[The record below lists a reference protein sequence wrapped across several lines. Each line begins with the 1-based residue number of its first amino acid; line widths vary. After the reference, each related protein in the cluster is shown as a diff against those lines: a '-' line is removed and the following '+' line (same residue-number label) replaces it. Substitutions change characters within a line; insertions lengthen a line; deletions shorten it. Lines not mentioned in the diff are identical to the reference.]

1 MQKILPIIETI
12 IITLSFIIS
21 YLIFIPNLHIEYVYI
36 FILGV
41 IAFIMLSYTYNLY
54 KNHNLFQYLISS
66 ITIWT
71 IIAGVIFTSIFIFK
85 FDEIGRK
92 VIIFWL
98 ILNPILLIIWRII
111 FRKISRM
118 RATNILIVDNNYP
131 WTTFE
136 QHKLDKQNIKI
147 FNKDNDILE
156 CIKNNNI
163 KQIVINDNLDI
174 KTATHLNL
182 AGVEILTFEHFMEK
196 YLRKCYLDG
205 NLNYLDEIKKFNN
218 KQKFIKNII
227 DYFTSI
233 VLIILTLPI
242 MLFAIV
248 KIKKESPGKVIFT
261 QHRVGVFGKEFT
273 VYKFRSMFKDAE
285 KDGAK
290 FATKN
295 DPRVFKFGEIMRK
308 TRIDELPQIF
318 NILKGEMSLIGPRPE
333 RKYWIDQFE
342 KDLPYYHER
351 HLIKPGLSGWAQ
363 VNYPYG
369 ADIKDTKQ
377 KLMYDL
383 YYIKN
388 WSLALELETM
398 VKTLLVIFSKK
409 GL

>member
-54 KNHNLFQYLISS
+54 KNHNLFQYLISG

-71 IIAGVIFTSIFIFK
+71 IIAGVIFASIFIFK

-98 ILNPILLIIWRII
+98 ILNPILLIIFRII

-118 RATNILIVDNNYP
+118 SAAHILIVDNNYS
-131 WTTFE
+131 WTEFE

-147 FNKDNDILE
+147 FNSDNNILE
-156 CIKNNNI
+156 YIKNNNI

-174 KTATHLNL
+174 KTLTHLNL
-182 AGVEILTFEHFMEK
+182 AGVEILTFNHFMEK

-233 VLIILTLPI
+233 VLIVLTLPI

-261 QHRVGVFGKEFT
+261 QQRVGIFGEEFT
-273 VYKFRSMFKDAE
+273 VYKFRSMFENSHFDPYTKQNDARI
-285 KDGAK
+285 
-290 FATKN
+290 F
-295 DPRVFKFGEIMRK
+295 PFGNIMRK
-308 TRIDELPQIF
+308 TRIDELPQLF
-318 NILKGEMSLIGPRPE
+318 NILKGQMSLIGPRTE
-333 RKYWIDQFE
+333 WNILVENYE
-342 KDLPYYHER
+342 KEIPYYNLR
-351 HLIKPGLSGWAQ
+351 HLVKPGLSGWAQ

-369 ADIKDTKQ
+369 ANIEDTKQ

-398 VKTLLVIFSKK
+398 VKTFLVVVGKK

>member
-71 IIAGVIFTSIFIFK
+71 IIAGLIFASVFIFK

-98 ILNPILLIIWRII
+98 ILNPILLIIFRII

-118 RATNILIVDNNYP
+118 SATHILIVDNNYS
-131 WTTFE
+131 WTEFE

-147 FNKDNDILE
+147 FNSDNNILE
-156 CIKNNNI
+156 YIKNNNI
-163 KQIVINDNLDI
+163 KQIVISDNLDI
-174 KTATHLNL
+174 KTLTHLNL
-182 AGVEILTFEHFMEK
+182 AGVEILTFNHFMEK

-218 KQKFIKNII
+218 KQKFIKNSI

-261 QHRVGVFGKEFT
+261 QQRVGIFGREFT
-273 VYKFRSMFKDAE
+273 VYKFRSMFENAE

-308 TRIDELPQIF
+308 TRIDELPQLF
-318 NILKGEMSLIGPRPE
+318 NVLKGEMSLIGPRPE
-333 RKYWIDQFE
+333 RKYWIDIFE
-342 KDLPYYHER
+342 KDLPCYHER

-369 ADIKDTKQ
+369 ANIEDTKQ

>member
-21 YLIFIPNLHIEYVYI
+21 YLIFTPNLHIEYVYI

-41 IAFIMLSYTYNLY
+41 ITFIMLSYTYNLY

-66 ITIWT
+66 ITIWS
-71 IIAGVIFTSIFIFK
+71 IIAGVIFASIFIFK

-118 RATNILIVDNNYP
+118 SATHILIVDNNYP

-147 FNKDNDILE
+147 FDKSNDILE

-174 KTATHLNL
+174 KTLTHLNL
-182 AGVEILTFEHFMEK
+182 AGVEILTFNHFMEK

-227 DYFTSI
+227 DYVASVI
-233 VLIILTLPI
+233 LIILTLPI
-242 MLFAIV
+242 MLFAIF
-248 KIKKESPGKVIFT
+248 KIRRESPGKVIFT
-261 QHRVGVFGKEFT
+261 QQRVGIFGKEFV
-273 VYKFRSMFKDAE
+273 VYKFRSMFENSHFDPY
-285 KDGAK
+285 
-290 FATKN
+290 TKRN
-295 DPRVFKFGEIMRK
+295 DTRIFPFGNIMRK
-308 TRIDELPQIF
+308 TRIDELPQLF
-318 NILKGEMSLIGPRPE
+318 NILKRQMSLIGPRAE
-333 RKYWIDQFE
+333 WNILVENYE
-342 KDLPYYHER
+342 KEIPYYNLR
-351 HLIKPGLSGWAQ
+351 HLIKSGLSGWAQ

-369 ADIKDTKQ
+369 ENIEDTKQ

-388 WSLALELETM
+388 WSLALEMETI
-398 VKTLLVIFSKK
+398 VKTFLVIINKR
-409 GL
+409 GV